1 MEYVFVGFRQTDTVR
16 HYGFQ
21 GVAED
26 RSRSAYT
33 VGVDTTLLRKYSI
46 ALQDVALICRRF
58 LEQREAADAPRAV
71 MLTEAH
77 LQVFVENRAA
87 IAATTA
93 KRKQHHRPPVSNKVG
108 QAWRG
113 GPR

>member
-1 MEYVFVGFRQTDTVR
+1 MEYVFVGFRQTDAVR

-21 GVAED
+21 GIAED
-26 RSRSAYT
+26 RSRSVYT

-58 LEQREAADAPRAV
+58 LEEREGEDARHAV

-77 LQVFVENRAA
+77 MRLFAENRAA
-87 IAATTA
+87 VAASTA
-93 KRKQHHRPPVSNKVG
+93 KRRQHRPPVSNKVG